1 MAVAAAAALPSAA
14 KAADQK
20 PQYGGILTYLIPAE
34 APPSFDGHRES
45 TYATVHSVAPF
56 YSVLM
61 RVDPEDPSNTTKFVC
76 DLCTDAAEPSPMTAR
91 PTRSRSARA

>member
-1 MAVAAAAALPSAA
+1 MGIA
-14 KAADQK
+14 K
-20 PQYGGILTYLIPAE
+20 
-34 APPSFDGHRES
+34 S

-76 DLCTDAAEPSPMTAR
+76 DLCTDLPNDHR
-91 PTRSRSARA
+91 